1 MVDKD
6 GWRLSAEPTEK
17 LDQEDKAVWL
27 TSKILAKHVRRVR
40 LPDLLIEVDNQL
52 RFTRNFLT
60 PAQRQEPSPE
70 DIRAVC
76 WPRSWRSVTTSAST
90 R

>member
-6 GWRLSAEPTEK
+6 GWRLSAQPTEK
-17 LDQEDKAVWL
+17 LGQEDKAVWL
-27 TSKILAKHVRRVR
+27 TSKILAKHARRSR

-52 RFTRNFLT
+52 RTISFAFTRNFLT

-76 WPRSWRSVTTSAST
+76 WPRSWR
-90 R
+90 